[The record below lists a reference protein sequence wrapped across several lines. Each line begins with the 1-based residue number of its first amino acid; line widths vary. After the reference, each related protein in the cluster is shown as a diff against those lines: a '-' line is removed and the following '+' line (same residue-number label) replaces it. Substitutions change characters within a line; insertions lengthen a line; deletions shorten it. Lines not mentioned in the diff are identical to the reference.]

1 MRMSWRTTAGGALLL
16 AALGACSSQSPVQW
30 SDLSVDDGATADSGV
45 AVEFHADPRTAI
57 RTALPST
64 PSGICASSLRS
75 APASSSG
82 LYAAWWRPRADSSVA
97 LEAGYSSDGGRSWRI
112 VSVDTV
118 DRTRTGCD
126 RPAPAIAA
134 ERDNVH
140 IAYSLHGPE
149 GSGVFFAHSMDRAAL
164 FHAPVSIVYGDR
176 LTEAGIAAKGDRVLI
191 AYVDPNTTP
200 PQIGLAIS
208 KTEGH
213 NFLPR
218 IAASVGAGMKSNPG
232 VSLSDKGDALVVA
245 WLQYG
250 GTDSTRRSLV
260 TRLGRL
266 R

>member
-1 MRMSWRTTAGGALLL
+1 MRISSRTTARGALLL
-16 AALGACSSQSPVQW
+16 AALSACSSQSPVQW
-30 SDLSVDDGATADSGV
+30 SDLSVDDGATADSGI
-45 AVEFHADPRTAI
+45 AVEFHADPQTSI
-57 RTALPST
+57 PIEQQSG
-64 PSGICASSLRS
+64 PSGICASSLRTV
-75 APASSSG
+75 PAANTG
-82 LYAAWWRPRADSSVA
+82 LYAAWWRPRADSSVV
-97 LEAGYSSDGGRSWRI
+97 LEAGYSPDDGRSWRI
-112 VSVDTV
+112 VSVDSV

-176 LTEAGIAAKGDRVLI
+176 LTEAGIAAKGERVLI
-191 AYVDPNTTP
+191 AYVDPNTRP

-208 KTEGH
+208 NTQGH

-218 IAASVGAGMKSNPG
+218 IAASVGGGMKSNPG
-232 VSLSDKGDALVVA
+232 VSLSDKGDDLVVA
-245 WLQYG
+245 WLQHG
-250 GTDSTRRSLV
+250 GTDSTRSTLV
-260 TRLGRL
+260 TRLGHL